1 MKSPAASALLRLPRE
16 PYPGLRPFLDFEAAL
31 LFGRERQVREIIERL
46 AQTQFVTVLGGSGSG
61 KSSLIRAGVTPE
73 LRAFGIPGAGDLWL
87 TLTFTPGTNVSAA
100 DSAARRHTPITRLAR
115 RFAELLQSRGSEEAD
130 AQRLQ
135 DIAEAFR
142 QPAGF
147 ARLIDAYSDEFALSP
162 GSDARQAR
170 LLFVLDQFEEV
181 FHPTNQGV
189 EDARLLVERVLDHFF
204 DPHPR
209 GFVVL
214 TMRSEHLNDC
224 AAFLELPDAINK
236 SSFLVRRLDPDELRE
251 AIVGPAQRFLRLVA
265 RSAGDPQRPL
275 PRQVQFDDAVLERL
289 LRDVSAITHDPDHL
303 PLLQHLLARLW
314 QAALEREEMDVEVP
328 SHISEIDLVR
338 AVNADTAGD
347 EQPLPEDLNTLRA
360 CVQNWPETIY
370 RWHDEQQRKQLDA
383 VLRQLA
389 FKDPNTGLYSQQRID
404 VEAFAPTLAP
414 GWTSQ
419 NLKALVAEG
428 FLGSVDYL
436 YWDDEDPTRVTLKVS
451 HESFI
456 RGWERFRNLIDVE
469 SAHFEEFLGVLRKC
483 ADWSR
488 HQRDEDYLLESG
500 EMRRLADGGFVD
512 RAASKAQRE
521 IWRRFLAL
529 DRDGQRL
536 EAFEPELDAF
546 VGISE
551 RRLRERVARQQR
563 AQARARWA
571 KLLTVVGALVPIAL
585 FSIFVQGPTLR
596 RADTLFD
603 AGNRVNRA
611 AVSFRHSAVG
621 DGASA
626 LDSLLGAAERVDSA
640 RRGDGSLRIAASRWL
655 VENLSWVPLLGALL
669 EDQRD
674 FLGRVFAQTEP
685 PVNNRLRQLLTGA
698 VWRADPGDA
707 GEAIDPPKVYDGRS
721 CAAVP
726 GLADVTESARGRLF
740 VAEARRDPGDN
751 RPWRALFLPD
761 RPAFDRKLEVFGASV
776 DPDSG
781 ACLLGVEVLSR
792 PEVLDS
798 RVVIDATLR
807 YFYYTVEGEHTQV
820 KSVVVQQVD
829 WERGSDGQ
837 VRALQRETIAT
848 ITDPGALDA
857 VRRALG
863 PARADVA
870 PTWRVPGG
878 RRLEIGNRS
887 WRLVS
892 AQAQRVRLDPADG
905 GRVEP
910 LAHAAEGSNCRAVR
924 SVFAEDPGYRKE
936 VLEHGGH
943 CFMVRSGWPTA
954 MGEGVAG
961 REEVLVAV
969 YERPPS
975 ASPEQL
981 QRNPPAPVASLLPFA
996 RVPVAQSGT
1005 EDQRWFVGVGGGHDG
1020 WLLMRT
1026 PFGDRQGYI
1035 GLPWS
1040 TCALWRLGRE
1050 LQKRNPLPDG
1060 RTTAEPVGE
1069 CRS

>member
-1 MKSPAASALLRLPRE
+1 MKSPATSALLRLPRE

-31 LFGRERQVREIIERL
+31 LFGRERQVREVIEHL

-87 TLTFTPGTNVSAA
+87 TLTVTPGTNVSAA
-100 DSAARRHTPITRLAR
+100 DSQARRHTPITRLAR
-115 RFAELLQSRGSEEAD
+115 RFAALLKPSASDEAD

-135 DIAEAFR
+135 HIAEALR

-147 ARLIDAYSDEFALSP
+147 ARLLDAYSDDLALSP
-162 GSDARQAR
+162 GSDPREAR
-170 LLFVLDQFEEV
+170 LLFVIDQFEEI

-189 EDARLLVERVLDHFF
+189 DDAKMLVERVLDHFF
-204 DPHPR
+204 EPHPR
-209 GFVVL
+209 CYIVL

-265 RSAGDPQRPL
+265 RSAGEQQPL
-275 PRQVQFDDAVLERL
+275 PRQVVFDEVVLERL

-314 QAALEREEMDVEVP
+314 QAALEREEMDVAVP

-338 AVNADTAGD
+338 AVNADTRGD
-347 EQPLPEDLNTLRA
+347 EEPLPGDLNTLRA

-370 RWHDEQQRKQLDA
+370 RWHDEQQRAQLDA
-383 VLRQLA
+383 VLRQLG
-389 FKDPNTGLYSQQRID
+389 FKDPNTGLYSQQRIAVD
-404 VEAFAPTLAP
+404 EFAPTLVP

-419 NLKALVAEG
+419 DLKALVAEG

-436 YWDDEDPTRVTLKVS
+436 FWDDEDPSRVTLKVS

-456 RGWERFRNLIDVE
+456 RGWDRLRGLIDAE
-469 SAHFEEFLGVLRKC
+469 STHFEEFLGVLRKG

-488 HQRDEDYLLESG
+488 HGRDEDYLLEAG
-500 EMRRLADGGFVD
+500 EMRRLSDGGFVK
-512 RAASKAQRE
+512 RAASPAQRE
-521 IWRRFLAL
+521 IWRRFLSL

-536 EAFEPELDAF
+536 APFEPELDAF

-551 RRLRERVARQQR
+551 KRLRDRVARQER
-563 AQARARWA
+563 AKASARWA

-585 FSIFVQGPTLR
+585 FSVFVQGPTLR

-611 AVSFRHSAVG
+611 AVSFSHSSVG
-621 DGASA
+621 AGATA
-626 LDSLLGAAERVDSA
+626 LDSLLGAAELVNSA
-640 RRGDGSLRIAASRWL
+640 RRGDGSLRIGVSRWL
-655 VENLSWVPLLGALL
+655 IDHLAGVPLLGTLF

-685 PVNNRLRQLLTGA
+685 PVNNRLRQLMNGA
-698 VWRADPGDA
+698 VWRANPGDP
-707 GEAIDPPKVYDGRS
+707 GEAIDPPKVYETGT
-721 CAAVP
+721 CAVVP
-726 GLADVTESARGRLF
+726 GLEGLAEAPRGRLF
-740 VAEARRDPGDN
+740 VAEARRAPGDN
-751 RPWRALFLPD
+751 RPWRALFVPD
-761 RPAFDRKLEVFGASV
+761 RPVFDRRLEVFGASV

-781 ACLLGVEVLSR
+781 ACLLGAEVLSR
-792 PEVLDS
+792 PEALDS
-798 RVVIDATLR
+798 RVVIDAGLR
-807 YFYYTVEGEHTQV
+807 YFYYTVEGPATPV
-820 KSVVVQQVD
+820 KSVVVQQID

-837 VRALQRETIAT
+837 VRALQRETVTT

-863 PARADVA
+863 SARADVV

-878 RRLEIGNRS
+878 RRLEVGNRS
-887 WRLVS
+887 WRLVTS
-892 AQAQRVRLDPADG
+892 QAQRVDLDPQDG
-905 GRVEP
+905 GRVEALRP
-910 LAHAAEGSNCRAVR
+910 AAADSHCRVVR
-924 SVFAEDPGYRKE
+924 SVFAEDPGYRKD
-936 VLEHGGH
+936 VLEHGNH
-943 CFMVRSGWPTA
+943 CFMIRRGWPSA

-975 ASPEQL
+975 ASAKDL

-996 RVPVAQSGT
+996 RVPVVAEG
-1005 EDQRWFVGVGGGHDG
+1005 DAAARWFAGVGGAHDG
-1020 WLLMRT
+1020 WLLMRS
-1026 PFGDRQGYI
+1026 PFGTRQGYI

-1050 LQKRNPLPDG
+1050 LQQHNPLTDG
-1060 RTTAEPVGE
+1060 RTSSEPVGE

>member
-1 MKSPAASALLRLPRE
+1 MRSPATSALLRLPRE

-31 LFGRERQVREIIERL
+31 LFGRERQVREVIERL
-46 AQTQFVTVLGGSGSG
+46 AQTQFVAVLGGSGSG

-87 TLTFTPGTNVSAA
+87 PLTVTPGTNVSAA

-115 RFAELLQSRGSEEAD
+115 RFAELLTSRGSDEAD
-130 AQRLQ
+130 AQRLL

-147 ARLIDAYSDEFALSP
+147 ARLVDAYSDELALSP
-162 GSDARQAR
+162 GSDPREAR
-170 LLFVLDQFEEV
+170 LLFVIDQFEEI
-181 FHPTNQGV
+181 FHPTNRGV
-189 EDARLLVERVLDHFF
+189 IDATLLVERVLDHFF

-209 GFVVL
+209 CFIVL

-265 RSAGDPQRPL
+265 RSAGDQQTL
-275 PRQVQFDDAVLERL
+275 PRQVVFDDAVLQRL

-314 QAALEREEMDVEVP
+314 QAALEREEMDVAVP

-338 AVNADTAGD
+338 AVNADTSGD
-347 EQPLPEDLNTLRA
+347 EEPLPPDLNTLRA

-370 RWHDEQQRKQLDA
+370 RWHDEAQRAQLDA
-383 VLRQLA
+383 VLRQLG

-404 VEAFAPTLAP
+404 VDAFAPTLAP
-414 GWTSQ
+414 GWTRDE
-419 NLKALVAEG
+419 LKALVAEG

-436 YWDDEDPTRVTLKVS
+436 FWDDEDPSRVTLKVS

-456 RGWERFRNLIDVE
+456 RGWDRLRGLIDTE
-469 SAHFEEFLGVLRKC
+469 SAHFEEFLGVLRKA

-488 HQRDEDYLLESG
+488 HGRDEDYLLESG
-500 EMRRLADGGFVD
+500 EMRRLDDGGFVA
-512 RAASKAQRE
+512 RAAAPAQRE
-521 IWRRFLAL
+521 IWRRFLSL

-536 EAFEPELDAF
+536 APFEPELDEF
-546 VGISE
+546 VGLSD
-551 RRLRERVARQQR
+551 RRLRERVARQER
-563 AQARARWA
+563 AKASARWA

-585 FSIFVQGPTLR
+585 FSVFVQGPTLR

-611 AVSFRHSAVG
+611 AVSFRHEAVG
-621 DGASA
+621 DGATA
-626 LDSLLGAAERVDSA
+626 LDSLLGAAERVDTA
-640 RRGDGSLRIAASRWL
+640 RRGDDSLRTGVSRWL
-655 VENLSWVPLLGALL
+655 VEHLAGVPLVGGLF

-674 FLGRVFAQTEP
+674 FLARVFAQTEP

-698 VWRADPGDA
+698 VWRANPGDS
-707 GEAIDPPKVYDGRS
+707 GEAIDPPKVYPDGS

-726 GLADVTESARGRLF
+726 GLEGVAEAARGRLF
-740 VAEARRDPGDN
+740 VAEGRRAPGDN
-751 RPWRALFLPD
+751 RPWRALFVPD
-761 RPAFDRKLEVFGASV
+761 RPSFDRRLEVFGASV

-781 ACLLGVEVLSR
+781 ACLLGAEVLSR
-792 PEVLDS
+792 PEALDS
-798 RVVIDATLR
+798 RVVIDAGLR
-807 YFYYTVEGEHTQV
+807 YFYYTVEGEHTPV
-820 KSVVVQQVD
+820 KAVIVQQID

-837 VRALQRETIAT
+837 VRALQRETVT
-848 ITDPGALDA
+848 TMTDAGALDA
-857 VRRALG
+857 VHRALG
-863 PARADVA
+863 ELRADVV

-878 RRLEIGNRS
+878 RRLEVGHRS
-887 WRLVS
+887 WRLVAS
-892 AQAQRVRLDPADG
+892 QAQRVDLDKADVAGMQALQPAAADSTC
-905 GRVEP
+905 
-910 LAHAAEGSNCRAVR
+910 LAIR
-924 SVFAEDPGYRKE
+924 SVFTEDPGYRKE
-936 VLEHGGH
+936 ILEHGQH
-943 CFMVRSGWPTA
+943 CFMVRRGWPAA
-954 MGEGVAG
+954 MGAGVAG
-961 REEVLVAV
+961 REEVLVAI
-969 YERPPS
+969 YERP
-975 ASPEQL
+975 ASSHAGYL

-996 RVPVAQSGT
+996 RVPVAT
-1005 EDQRWFVGVGGGHDG
+1005 DADARWFVGVGGPYDG
-1020 WLLMRT
+1020 WLLMRS
-1026 PFGDRQGYI
+1026 PFGSRQGYI

-1040 TCALWRLGRE
+1040 TCALWRMGRE
-1050 LQKRNPLPDG
+1050 LQQHNPLPDG
-1060 RTTAEPVGE
+1060 RTSAEPVGE